1 MNYRDA
7 RLTPVTRVE
16 PVEYVKAALGRSG
29 PHAPLLSHDLPKW
42 VREFCDD
49 GVGTLHDWPRR
60 AHSNPC
66 RPSICGK
73 QPSTLHAVST
83 DWDRTA
89 SVGHCASQ
97 GKRSTPFCAERD
109 TTAWRRSIA
118 STVRPCARKGPL
130 QRACPP
136 QPEET
141 LRHPLAW
148 RQALRPQ
155 LRREPERPQRQS
167 IAGHQLYACGQRR
180 PCTLCYVEALPDER
194 GPWAVAFLERAEA
207 RFARGGG
214 PVEQLITD
222 NGSCR

>member
-16 PVEYVKAALGRSG
+16 PVEYVKASPR
-29 PHAPLLSHDLPKW
+29 PKW
-42 VREFCDD
+42 PACPSSLTRPSQ
-49 GVGTLHDWPRR
+49 VGTGVLRRRCGHPDWPRR

-167 IAGHQLYACGQRR
+167 IAAHQLYACCQRR